1 MASRLI
7 SVPVAMGVGLLVL
20 ASYFIVD
27 AQLDAV
33 VDQLI
38 SIASVVAA
46 FALVLGL
53 VNLARFHINRVR
65 AHPSQRLYSS
75 VLLVV
80 LASTVTLGLVGGGP
94 NARWMQLLFDN
105 VLFPLQAALYS
116 LLAFFIVT
124 ATYRAFRVRNVESAL
139 FVVFALAVLLGQTP
153 AGALVWEELPAI
165 KEWIF
170 DVPVLAGT
178 RGILIGVALGTL
190 ATGIRVLLGMDR
202 PYVEETGRETH
213 GHLS

>member
-1 MASRLI
+1 MASRVV
-7 SVPVAMGVGLLVL
+7 SVSVAMGVGWLVL
-20 ASYFIVD
+20 ASYFIAD
-27 AQLDAV
+27 TRLDTV

-38 SIASVVAA
+38 STAAVVAA

-53 VNLARFHINRVR
+53 VNLARFHIRRVR
-65 AHPSQRLYSS
+65 AHPAQRFYSV
-75 VLLVV
+75 VLLVA
-80 LASTVTLGLVGGGP
+80 LATTITLGLVGGGP
-94 NARWMQLLFDN
+94 DARWMRFVFDN

-139 FVVFALAVLLGQTP
+139 FVVFALMVLLGQTP
-153 AGALVWEELPAI
+153 AGVLIWEELPAI
-165 KEWIF
+165 RDWIF

-178 RGILIGVALGTL
+178 RGILMGVALGTM

-202 PYVEETGRETH
+202 PYVAETGRDTH